1 MLLLLTALAW
11 CASAALSLSRS
22 SIPCVSP
29 PVIDLGY
36 SRVQGYFNHTNRV
49 YEWRGIRYAAAAR
62 FQAPRTPETTVD
74 VQNATRYGPMCW
86 QGTAGLE
93 GALGTLPKIS
103 TQGEQSEDCLLL
115 NVQAPARA
123 LEGHRL
129 PVLVWIHGGGALVAS
144 FSRLTPLTTQTHAGY
159 SIGDGSV
166 TSDLSEFLRLS
177 GDRLVIVRVQ
187 YRLSA
192 FGFLAGE
199 AVKEQGVLNAG
210 LLDQVSS
217 PPFSLSS
224 ILA

>member
-1 MLLLLTALAW
+1 
-11 CASAALSLSRS
+11 
-22 SIPCVSP
+22 
-29 PVIDLGY
+29 
-36 SRVQGYFNHTNRV
+36 
-49 YEWRGIRYAAAAR
+49 
-62 FQAPRTPETTVD
+62 
-74 VQNATRYGPMCW
+74 
-86 QGTAGLE
+86 
-93 GALGTLPKIS
+93 
-103 TQGEQSEDCLLL
+103 
-115 NVQAPARA
+115 
-123 LEGHRL
+123 
-129 PVLVWIHGGGALVAS
+129 
-144 FSRLTPLTTQTHAGY
+144 LTTQTHAGY

-177 GDRLVIVRVQ
+177 GDRLVIVQVQ